1 VDEEEGPLELS
12 VDSELAALGEGGDRG
27 GLYRDLLSNFPAGV
41 TVVTAFAAD
50 GTPRGLTLIAF
61 CGVSLEPPLVLV
73 CVDRISNTL
82 PAIQHSGGFTINF
95 IGHHSDQVARLMATK
110 SGDKFAQ
117 IAWRRP
123 QLPEGGPVLHED
135 SAAHIVCRTWKA
147 LEAGDHSIFI
157 GEVMEGATAEGQLPL
172 VFHRRAFVDLSEA
185 GRQGTGSLD

>member
-1 VDEEEGPLELS
+1 MEDEANLELS
-12 VDSELAALGEGGDRG
+12 LDSELVAPSQGGERAE
-27 GLYRDLLSNFPAGV
+27 LYRDLLSSFPAGV
-41 TVVTAFAAD
+41 TVVTAFDAD
-50 GTPRGLTLIAF
+50 GSPRGLTLIAF

-73 CVDRISNTL
+73 CVDRGSNTL

-95 IGHHSDQVARLMATK
+95 IGHRSDQVARLMATK
-110 SGDKFAQ
+110 AGDKFTH

-123 QLPEGGPVLHED
+123 RLPEGGPVLHED

-147 LEAGDHSIFI
+147 LEAGDHWIFI

-185 GRQGTGSLD
+185 GRQ

>member
-1 VDEEEGPLELS
+1 VEDEAPLELS
-12 VDSELAALGEGGDRG
+12 VDSELAALEQGGDRAK
-27 GLYRDLLSNFPAGV
+27 LYRELLSSFPAGV
-41 TVVTAFAAD
+41 TVVTAFDAD

-73 CVDRISNTL
+73 CVDRASNTL
-82 PAIQHSGGFTINF
+82 SAIQHSGGFTINF

-110 SGDKFAQ
+110 SGDKFAR

-147 LEAGDHSIFI
+147 VEAGDHWIFI
-157 GEVMEGATAEGQLPL
+157 GEVMEGATAQGQLPL
-172 VFHRRAFVDLSEA
+172 VFHRRAFVELS
-185 GRQGTGSLD
+185 GPSR